1 MKVELDL
8 EGGQRHKEI
17 FLWDKNEP
25 YMTVENFARILCE
38 ENGFNTALYEADITS

>member
-8 EGGQRHKEI
+8 DGGVRLKEI

-25 YMTVENFARILCE
+25 YMTTESFARILIE
-38 ENGFNTALYEADITS
+38 EHGLN